1 MVFVRL
7 AAGWHSALGHDALR
21 PLGTFSGNEPR
32 GLVPQ
37 AGLEP
42 AHLAAGDFE
51 SPASTD
57 SAIGA
62 DLIELALLKR
72 GIVPYKFGA
81 LQQSA
86 LLAATIRAMMKYP
99 SLEDVIGNT
108 PLVRLQRLPSAEMT
122 ARGNVI
128 LAKLEGNNPAG
139 SVKDRPAIS
148 MIRRAEERGEIKPG
162 DTLIE
167 ATSGNTGIALAM
179 AAAVRGYRMLLI
191 MPEDLSIERAQT
203 MKAFGAELILT
214 PRSGG
219 MEYARDLAEQM
230 QRDGKGKV
238 LDQFANADNPR
249 IHYETTGPELWRD
262 TGGQITHFVS
272 AMGTTGTITGVSRY
286 LREQNAAVR
295 IIGAQPAEGS
305 RIPGIRKWPE
315 AYLPKIYEPAAV
327 DELVLVSQSDAE
339 DMARRMARE
348 EGMFAGISAA
358 GACCVAL
365 QLARTLENATIAFIV
380 CDRGDRYLSTGV
392 FPA

>member
-1 MVFVRL
+1 ML
-7 AAGWHSALGHDALR
+7 AMH
-21 PLGTFSGNEPR
+21 PKN
-32 GLVPQ
+32 
-37 AGLEP
+37 
-42 AHLAAGDFE
+42 
-51 SPASTD
+51 
-57 SAIGA
+57 
-62 DLIELALLKR
+62 
-72 GIVPYKFGA
+72 
-81 LQQSA
+81 
-86 LLAATIRAMMKYP
+86 YP

-108 PLVRLQRLPSAEMT
+108 PLVRLQRLLAASA

-148 MIRRAEERGEIKPG
+148 MIRRAEERGDIKPG

-179 AAAVRGYRMLLI
+179 AAAIRGYRMVLI

-230 QRDGKGKV
+230 QRDGKGRV
-238 LDQFANADNPR
+238 LDQFANSDNPR
-249 IHYETTGPELWRD
+249 IHFETTGPELWRD
-262 TGGQITHFVS
+262 TDGQITHFVS

-286 LREQNAAVR
+286 LKNQNPAVR

-315 AYLPKIYEPAAV
+315 AYMPKIYDASAV
-327 DELVLVSQSDAE
+327 DEMVSVSQGDAE

-348 EGMFAGISAA
+348 EGIFAGISAA
-358 GACCVAL
+358 GACWVAL
-365 QLARTLENATIAFIV
+365 QLARTVENATIAFIV